1 MVKRYRL
8 SKISTFGSNSRIS
21 HGNYD
26 SLGFQD
32 KGEVYALIT
41 MENVQKSFGKQ
52 SVLSDVSFYVKEN
65 EIFGL
70 LGPSGA
76 GKTTIINIL
85 TNQLAQDSGNTEV
98 LAQPREMGIILDI
111 GGLYPHLNCLENL
124 NLYAKIYNLP
134 GGAPMKVLKT
144 VGLEDSAKKTVAKLS
159 RGMSQRLALAR
170 AILYKPKLLFLDEP
184 TSALDPG
191 TSKGICR
198 LLQKL
203 REQGTTIF
211 LTTHNMDEA
220 LKLCDRVALLYKG
233 KIVEQG
239 APIEICDRYDAVRTV
254 PDLESVFLQLTGVE
268 L

>member
-1 MVKRYRL
+1 MSNVEK
-8 SKISTFGSNSRIS
+8 KFGEQI
-21 HGNYD
+21 
-26 SLGFQD
+26 
-32 KGEVYALIT
+32 
-41 MENVQKSFGKQ
+41 
-52 SVLSDVSFYVKEN
+52 VLSNVNFDIKEQ

-85 TNQLAQDSGNTEV
+85 TKQIEADGGVVQVD
-98 LAQPREMGIILDI
+98 AQPREIGIMLDI

-124 NLYAKIYNLP
+124 NLYARIYDLP
-134 GGAPMKVLKT
+134 KEAPMEVLET
-144 VGLEDSAKKTVAKLS
+144 VGLADSAKKAVASLS
-159 RGMSQRLALAR
+159 RGMNQRLALAR
-170 AILYKPKLLFLDEP
+170 AILYKPRLLFLDEP

-191 TSKGICR
+191 TSKGVCR

-220 LKLCDRVALLYKG
+220 LKLCDRIALLHDG
-233 KIVEQG
+233 KIIEQG
-239 APIEICDRYDAVRTV
+239 NPLEICNRYNAVRTV
-254 PDLESVFLQLTGVE
+254 PDLEAVFLQLTGVE

>member
-1 MVKRYRL
+1 M
-8 SKISTFGSNSRIS
+8 SNI
-21 HGNYD
+21 
-26 SLGFQD
+26 
-32 KGEVYALIT
+32 
-41 MENVQKSFGKQ
+41 QKSFGGKP
-52 SVLSDVSFYVKEN
+52 VLSDISFDVKEK

-85 TNQLAQDSGNTEV
+85 TNQLSQDSGSKEV
-98 LAQPREMGIILDI
+98 RALPRETGIMLDI

-124 NLYAKIYNLP
+124 NLYSQIYGLP
-134 GGAPMKVLKT
+134 KEAPLEVLET
-144 VGLEDSAKKTVAKLS
+144 VGLADSAKKTVATLS

-170 AILYKPKLLFLDEP
+170 AILYKPRLLFLDEP

-191 TSKGICR
+191 TSKGVCR
-198 LLQKL
+198 LLKKL
-203 REQGTTIF
+203 REAGATIF

-220 LKLCDRVALLYKG
+220 LKLCDRIALLYNG
-233 KIVEQG
+233 EIVEQG
-239 APIEICDRYDAVRTV
+239 NPNEICERYNAVRTV